1 MARKKSPEDL
11 VWDQIFSSIVFEIEP
26 PAKYIKDAVVRTK
39 TGKRIKLTGQ
49 EFASVMEQERMV
61 DPDQA
66 IIESCR
72 VTLDFEKI
80 KEDINK
86 FALGSLKKS
95 SSRYKKSKNQSVI
108 QTKLKPKTIPSTTTV
123 DTIVPP
129 KPKKRTPKKPAA

>member
-11 VWDQIFSSIVFEIEP
+11 VWDQIFSSIMFEIEP
-26 PAKYIKDAVVRTK
+26 PAKYIKDAVVKTK

-95 SSRYKKSKNQSVI
+95 SSRYKKSKSQTTM
-108 QTKLKPKTIPSTTTV
+108 QTKLKPKTIPPTTV
-123 DTIVPP
+123 EAAPAP
-129 KPKKRTPKKPAA
+129 PKKRTPKKPTV

>member
-11 VWDQIFSSIVFEIEP
+11 VWDRIFSSINFEVEP
-26 PAKYIKDAVVRTK
+26 PAKYIKDAVIKTK

-49 EFASVMEQERMV
+49 EFVTVIEQERLM
-61 DPDQA
+61 DPDHA

-95 SSRYKKSKNQSVI
+95 SSRYKKSKNQTVI
-108 QTKLKPKTIPSTTTV
+108 QAKLKPKKTS
-123 DTIVPP
+123 DTS
-129 KPKKRTPKKPAA
+129 PKKNPNKPAE